1 MSDPR
6 ETFQLECNDL
16 LTDME
21 EALLVLESNTDDF
34 EQVNAIFRA
43 MHTIKGTSGVF
54 GYDDIVSFT
63 HVAESVLDKVR
74 ANELGISSELVAV
87 LLESMDHT
95 KILIEAAISE
105 DTISEENRTNEEQLL
120 ARLHSLL
127 GTDEDVSSAIEIE
140 DLGAE
145 SQNLEPSESEVLQEV
160 SPFENSNLEGDE
172 FESIDLGNSVAS
184 PYWHISIRFDKEIL
198 ENGMDPLSFFTY
210 LRKMGDIIHLTTLH
224 GNLPLDES
232 FNAENN
238 YLCFE
243 LVYDSDVD
251 ETKIEETFEFVKE
264 MCSLHIL
271 PPNDSLKN
279 YAKLL
284 IDLPEDD
291 ELLGDIL
298 VASDALSN
306 EELQK
311 VIEIN
316 RDGLFED
323 DVTGTQPAN
332 EFSDGVTESFDSPEN
347 EISEQIT
354 NAVNDVLPEKKSQAK
369 TSNNTQRILRVDAE
383 KLDSLINLVGELVI
397 AGATTNM
404 VATQLGDEKLLES
417 MSGISRL
424 VEEIRDNAL
433 NLRMVQVGET
443 FNRFK
448 RVVRDVSKEL
458 GKDIKLTING
468 ADTELDKTVVEKIG
482 DPLMHLVRNSMDH
495 GIESA
500 EERQMSGKDVQGN
513 LTLNAYHDAGYI
525 VLEVKDDGKGL
536 DKERILAKALE
547 KSLITENQL
556 LTDQE
561 IYQLVFA
568 PGFSTAEAITNLS
581 GRGVGM
587 DVVNQ
592 NIEALRGTVD
602 IDSVPGEGSTVSI
615 RLPLTLAII
624 DGFLVKVGDSSYVIP
639 LDMVHE
645 CIDLSSE
652 DNDDS
657 AQGYINLR
665 GEVLPF
671 LQLRDYFKENGPESS
686 HKSIVV
692 VRQGNRKA
700 GFVVDEL
707 LGELQ
712 TVIKPMGKIL
722 KNLRGISGATI
733 LGSGEVAVILDVPN
747 LIQRATKAQN
757 IPHVDSVE
765 TNSSQTLH

>member
-765 TNSSQTLH
+765 TNNSQTLH